1 MSVISAV
8 HTTLTTQEQ
17 AAAQRGSLLL
27 DRSEWGRLRL
37 QGSPG
42 LDYLHSQSTQNL
54 KALAPGQGADTVF
67 VSPAAGILDLATVYV
82 EEEASWIWTSPQ
94 RRSLLMQ
101 SLGRMLPFVRGAQ
114 LADATDQ
121 TFAFGLI
128 GPQSQALLEKVVAAE
143 EIPTKLYEHR
153 QVAIQGIPVHLACGS
168 GLAQP
173 GFTLWGNLEHKAA
186 LADCLLQ
193 AGAELASPELW
204 EALRL
209 EAGRPAADR
218 ELTPDYNP
226 LEAGLWHAISL
237 SKGCYIGQE
246 VLAKQVT
253 YRRIRQ
259 TLWGI
264 RLQGEAQP
272 GADIVR
278 QGEKIGVLTSA
289 GPTSQGYWGLGY
301 VRTKFEPAEGWEVEV
316 GSVAGILTR
325 PPFLS
330 FPPVV

>member
-1 MSVISAV
+1 MSGVSEV
-8 HTTLTTQEQ
+8 PTPSSLLG
-17 AAAQRGSLLL
+17 AAQAGSLLL
-27 DRSEWGRLRL
+27 DRSAWGRLRI
-37 QGSPG
+37 QGSAA
-42 LDYLHSQSTQNL
+42 LDYLHSQSTQDL
-54 KALAPGQGADTVF
+54 KALKPGQGADTVF
-67 VSPAAGILDLATVYV
+67 VTPTAGIIDLATVYV
-82 EEEASWIWTSPQ
+82 EEEACWIWTSPQ
-94 RRSLLMQ
+94 RRRLLLQ
-101 SLGRMLPFVRGAQ
+101 SLGRLLPFVRGAQ
-114 LADATDQ
+114 IADATDQ

-128 GPQSQALLEKVVAAE
+128 GPQSQRLLEKVVTSE
-143 EIPTKLYEHR
+143 GIPTKLYEHR
-153 QVAIQGIPVHLACGS
+153 QVEIQGIPVHLACGS

-173 GFTLWGNLEHKAA
+173 GFTLWGASEHKAA
-186 LADCLLQ
+186 LASCLRQ
-193 AGAELASPELW
+193 AGAELASAELW

-209 EAGRPAADR
+209 EAGRPAADH

-226 LEAGLWHAISL
+226 LEAGLWHAVSL

-272 GADIVR
+272 GAEIVR

-289 GPTSQGYWGLGY
+289 GSTSQGYWGLGY
-301 VRTKFEPAEGWEVEV
+301 VRTKFTPAEGWEVEV
-316 GSVAGILTR
+316 GSTTGLLTR